1 MKRTLATLLAAGVL
15 LVSGSHAAAETG
27 RPLRIVVP
35 FSAGGAQDGIARYF
49 SAKLTGLLNV
59 PVIVENR
66 TGAGGLV
73 AADAVAKATDGST
86 LMLATGG
93 AITIAPLLQPKLAYD
108 PARDLVPVTLVGD
121 TPMTFAVRAE
131 SPFKTM
137 GDVVRA
143 ARRQPGGVSYGSS
156 GNGSVSHL
164 TGALL
169 DQAESVDLLHVPYR
183 GGAPALADLLG
194 GQVSAIVTSAS
205 SIDPLVESGKAR
217 VLATFS
223 RTRLSSLGSPPTMD
237 EALGRKGL
245 DVPVWIGFMA
255 PSRVALDDGEK
266 VGTALLSVCRLP
278 ETREAFARLGVVAE
292 CEGRE
297 AFAKVL
303 SEDSARWSRVL
314 RLGNIKIE

>member
-1 MKRTLATLLAAGVL
+1 MKRSLVKMLMAGGLLAFGA
-15 LVSGSHAAAETG
+15 HAMAQSA
-27 RPLRIVVP
+27 RPLKIVVP
-35 FSAGGAQDGIARYF
+35 FAAGGAQDGIARYF
-49 SAKLTGLLNV
+49 STKLTALLNV

-73 AADAVAKATDGST
+73 AADAVAKSADGAT
-86 LMLATGG
+86 LLLATGG
-93 AITIAPLLQPKLAYD
+93 AITIAPLLQPRLAYD
-108 PARDLVPVTLVGD
+108 PAKDLVPLSLVGD

-137 GDVVRA
+137 GDAVRA
-143 ARRQPGGVSYGSS
+143 ARQQPGSVSYGSS

-169 DQAESVDLLHVPYR
+169 GQAESVDLLHVPYR
-183 GGAPALADLLG
+183 GAAPALVDLLG
-194 GQVSAIVTSAS
+194 GQVSAVVTSAS
-205 SIDPLVESGKAR
+205 SIDPFVESGKAR

-223 RTRLSSLGSPPTMD
+223 RSRLPSLGSPPTAD

-255 PSRVALDDGEK
+255 PARVALDHGERI
-266 VGTALLSVCRLP
+266 GAAILSVCGLP
-278 ETREAFARLGVVAE
+278 ETREAFAKLGVVNE
-292 CEGRE
+292 CEGRD

-303 SEDSARWSRVL
+303 AEDAARWSRVL
-314 RLGNIKIE
+314 RLGNIKVE